1 MSTKRIWQ
9 GYVALIENLCLIGI
23 SLVAVLGGLQVW
35 FRYVA
40 GNSLVWSEEV
50 MRFTMIWTV
59 MLGAGLA
66 YSRRQFLGMRFV
78 VDALPAPLRRFC
90 DLLSAAAMLTFLG
103 VIIWYGWKFSI
114 KTQLQLSPT
123 LGFSLFWVNVSIVVG
138 AVLLCLHVILVEFMG
153 VHEPDTLEVYE

>member
-1 MSTKRIWQ
+1 MKRLWQ
-9 GYVALIENLCLIGI
+9 GYVALIETISLLGI

-40 GNSLVWSEEV
+40 GNSLVWSEEL
-50 MRFTMIWTV
+50 MRLTMIWIV

-66 YSRRQFLGMRFV
+66 YSRRQFLGMRFLV
-78 VDALPAPLRRFC
+78 ETLPPLARRIC
-90 DLLSAAAMLTFLG
+90 DLISAAGMLAFLG
-103 VIIWYGWKFSI
+103 AIAWYGWKFAI

-138 AVLLCLHVILVEFMG
+138 AVLLAVHIVLVEILG
-153 VHEPDTLEVYE
+153 IQEPEVPEIHE